1 MAATYRLN
9 EDLCYWR
16 IQWHAILRRRFL
28 IASRALSAREKEF
41 LYSFNAVLSR
51 RRATEFG

>member
-51 RRATEFG
+51 RRATVCG